1 VGGNFVPNSS
11 GFFCFWSMV
20 GFPGKGGGSKTR
32 VIILNKDGLNVM
44 QLKLLSII
52 IFEGGV
58 LCLENRR
65 SAAVD

>member
-1 VGGNFVPNSS
+1 VAFFVFSQWLA
-11 GFFCFWSMV
+11 FR
-20 GFPGKGGGSKTR
+20 KGGGSKTQ

-58 LCLENRR
+58 LCLEN
-65 SAAVD
+65 

>member
-1 VGGNFVPNSS
+1 MDGNFVPNS

-20 GFPGKGGGSKTR
+20 SFPRKGGGSKTR

-52 IFEGGV
+52 IFKEAYYV
-58 LCLENRR
+58 
-65 SAAVD
+65 

>member
-1 VGGNFVPNSS
+1 VV
-11 GFFCFWSMV
+11 FFAFGQWLA
-20 GFPGKGGGSKTR
+20 FRKGGGSKTR

-58 LCLENRR
+58 LCLEN
-65 SAAVD
+65 